1 MPSICASEQ
10 GIHDRTARTATAR
23 LQGLSVGAWWY
34 RLDLLVEGA
43 VIVEVKAV
51 EKLEPVHSAQLLSYR
66 FASCRVGLLFNFN
79 VKSLIEDGLK
89 RVVNA
94 FPE

>member
-1 MPSICASEQ
+1 M
-10 GIHDRTARTATAR
+10 
-23 LQGLSVGAWWY
+23 
-34 RLDLLVEGA
+34 
-43 VIVEVKAV
+43 EVKAV
-51 EKLEPVHSAQLLSYR
+51 EKLEPVHSAQLLSYLR

-79 VKSLIEDGLK
+79 VKWLIEDGLK